1 MKKRFSKQ
9 YKSYAFTFLLVLFV
23 FVQGCTSPE
32 GQKTFTLTIAHLND
46 THGNLEP
53 STLEINFNG
62 KVIDTTVGGFPAVT
76 AKIKQLRQRTDHFL
90 FLHAGDVFQGSLYFI
105 KYQGMADL
113 TFLKLMK
120 LDAMCLGNHEF
131 DKGPELLSKFIEE
144 AHKDF
149 PVLCANI
156 SVNKEPLLMGKI
168 IPYTI
173 KKFGSRKVGIIGLTV
188 SEASDISSPGDKV
201 SFFDPIKTAR
211 TAVTELTAKDINIII
226 VLSHLGFSEE
236 VELART
242 VTGVDVVVG
251 GHSHTL
257 MGHFANFLELSPES
271 DYPYVI
277 QNSQKETVLVVQSW
291 EKAKLLGVLNVGFD
305 SAGKVVN
312 YSGHPVLLTGNRPE
326 HFKQK
331 NSNDQKEPVNAETFQ
346 AIANII
352 RKDTILEM
360 IPEDKQAK
368 ALLDKFSGS
377 ILELKKTVIGQ
388 SEVDLL
394 NVRMPGQTHDIAGK
408 LEHGSLIAPVVAD
421 ALLWK
426 AKSLKNKNTQ
436 MVIQNAGNLR
446 CDIPRGDVTI
456 GQVYELLPF
465 GNTMVLFDL
474 KGAEIKE
481 ALKAAI
487 IKGDGSF
494 PYTSGLR
501 YTADLNEKDGA
512 FFTSIE
518 VQTKEGWVP
527 LNDSETY
534 HIAAN
539 SFIASGKDGYAL
551 FEKVK
556 DQYETGFV
564 VAEILME
571 YVKTFKSLKYP
582 EIRISVHY

>member
-9 YKSYAFTFLLVLFV
+9 FESFAFVLLLILFTIG
-23 FVQGCTSPE
+23 QGCTSS
-32 GQKTFTLTIAHLND
+32 GAQKTLSLTIAHLND

-53 STLEINFNG
+53 LTLEINVNG

-76 AKIKQLRQRTDHFL
+76 AKIIQLRQRTGHFL

-113 TFLKLMK
+113 AFLKLMK

-131 DKGPELLSKFIEE
+131 DIGPELLSKFINE
-144 AHKDF
+144 AQKDF
-149 PVLCANI
+149 SVLCANI
-156 SVNKEPLLMGKI
+156 SAVKEPLLKGKI
-168 IPYTI
+168 KPYVI
-173 KKFGSRKVGIIGLTV
+173 KEFGSRKVGIIGLTTHDT
-188 SEASDISSPGDKV
+188 SNISSPGDKV

-211 TAVTELTAKDINIII
+211 TVVTELTEKDINIII
-226 VLSHLGFSEE
+226 VLSHLGFLKE

-242 VTGVDVVVG
+242 VAGVDIVVG

-257 MGHFANFLELSPES
+257 MGHFENIPELSSET
-271 DYPYVI
+271 DYPYVV
-277 QNSQKETVLVVQSW
+277 QNSNKEIVLIVQGW
-291 EKAKLLGVLNVGFD
+291 EKTKVLGILNVGFD
-305 SAGKVVN
+305 SAGKVVH
-312 YSGHPVLLTGNRPE
+312 YSGHPVLLTGNKPE

-331 NSNDQKEPVNAETFQ
+331 NANDQKESINTETFQ

-352 RKDTILEM
+352 RKDPVLEM

-368 ALLDKFSGS
+368 VLLDKFSGP
-377 ILELKKTVIGQ
+377 ILELKKTVIGL
-388 SEVDLL
+388 SEANLPH
-394 NVRMPGQTHDIAGK
+394 VRMPGQTHDIAGK
-408 LEHGSLIAPVVAD
+408 LEHGSLIAPVVTD

-446 CDIPRGDVTI
+446 CDIPKGDVTI

-465 GNTMVLFDL
+465 GNTLVLFDL

-481 ALKAAI
+481 ALKTAI
-487 IKGDGSF
+487 IRGDGAF

-501 YTADLNEKDGA
+501 YTADLNGKDGA
-512 FFTSIE
+512 FLTSIE
-518 VQTKEGWVP
+518 VQTEEGWVP

-534 HIAAN
+534 QIATN
-539 SFIASGKDGYAL
+539 SYIASGKDGYTV

-564 VAEILME
+564 VAEIFME
-571 YVKTFKSLKYP
+571 YVKTFKTLKYP
-582 EIRISVHY
+582 ETRVSVSR